1 MNAITID
8 HLVHTYPAQ
17 GRKSPARPAVQ
28 DITFS
33 VAEGRMA
40 ALLGPNGSGK
50 STTFQILSTIFAPTS
65 GQLKIMGSDVVKN
78 PEAARR
84 ALGVVFQN
92 PSVDKK
98 LTVEENL
105 ICQGHL
111 YGLKGTVLRERVDRG
126 LTRFRLNDRRH
137 DYVESLS
144 GGLRRRVELAKCLL
158 HDPRVLLLDEPTTGL
173 DPGARR
179 DLWDTL
185 SEMRAQTGLTI
196 LVTTHLMEEAERC
209 DQVVILNA
217 GHIVAEGTPD
227 ALKSEIGGDVIDI
240 QTPRPLELKDRINTA
255 FHAAAL
261 VIDGSVRM
269 EIRGGAE
276 WIPKL
281 VQAFPDDISAV
292 RFSKPS
298 LEDVFIKKTGFAFA
312 PHES

>member
-1 MNAITID
+1 VATGQ
-8 HLVHTYPAQ
+8 LV
-17 GRKSPARPAVQ
+17 
-28 DITFS
+28 
-33 VAEGRMA
+33 

-65 GQLKIMGSDVVKN
+65 GHARILEHDVVQH

-111 YGLKGTVLRERVDRG
+111 YGLKGSLLQERMSAG
-126 LTRFRLNDRRH
+126 LMRFRLSDRRH
-137 DYVESLS
+137 DGVETLS

-158 HDPRVLLLDEPTTGL
+158 HQPQVLLLDEPTTGL

-179 DLWDTL
+179 DLWETL
-185 SEMRAQTGLTI
+185 SEMRRQTGLTI

-209 DQVVILNA
+209 DQVIILNE
-217 GHIVAEGTPD
+217 GLLVAEGSPD
-227 ALKSEIGGDVIDI
+227 ALKREIGGDVIDI
-240 QTPRPLELKDRINTA
+240 QTASPDRLCAQVNA
-255 FHAAAL
+255 RFQMQAL
-261 VIDGSVRM
+261 VLDGHVRM
-269 EIRGGAE
+269 ETPSGAE

-281 VQAFPDDISAV
+281 AQAFPAEITAI
-292 RFSKPS
+292 RLSKPS
-298 LEDVFIKKTGFAFA
+298 LEDVFIKKTGFSFTT
-312 PHES
+312 HE

>member
-1 MNAITID
+1 MNAITVD

-17 GRKSPARPAVQ
+17 GRKSPARTAVRDISFAVPA
-28 DITFS
+28 
-33 VAEGRMA
+33 GRMA

-65 GQLKIMGSDVVKN
+65 GLLKIMDADVVRH

-111 YGLKGTVLRERVDRG
+111 YGLRGADLRGRIERG
-126 LTRFRLNDRRH
+126 LARLRLTDRRH
-137 DYVESLS
+137 DFVETLS

-158 HDPRVLLLDEPTTGL
+158 HEPRVLLLDEPTTGL

-185 SEMRAQTGLTI
+185 TEMRQQTGLTI

-209 DQVVILNA
+209 DQVVILHE
-217 GHIVAEGTPD
+217 GRIVAEGTPD

-240 QTPRPLELKDRINTA
+240 ETASPDRLRDQINAA
-255 FHAAAL
+255 FHAAAS
-261 VIDGSVRM
+261 VMDGNVRM
-269 EIRGGAE
+269 EIQGGAE

-281 VQAFPDDISAV
+281 VQAFPADISAV
-292 RFSKPS
+292 RLSKPS
-298 LEDVFIKKTGFAFA
+298 LEDVFIKKTGFTFA
-312 PHES
+312 SHE